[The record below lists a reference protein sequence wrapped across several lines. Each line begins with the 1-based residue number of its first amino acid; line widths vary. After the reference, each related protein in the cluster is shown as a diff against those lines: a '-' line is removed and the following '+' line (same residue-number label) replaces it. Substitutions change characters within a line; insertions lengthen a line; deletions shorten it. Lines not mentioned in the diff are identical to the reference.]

1 MTIFLPQKNV
11 NKVLHF
17 SFFTPYL
24 QSYLS
29 VVVYISY
36 MSNHL
41 VVIIPALNEAK
52 TVASVISKIPRNIS
66 GVDVVSVVV
75 VDDGSTDTTAKI
87 AKEAGAIL
95 VIHSQTMGVGAA
107 FHTGLEKALSLGADY
122 IVNIDADGQFDP
134 IDIPKLLQPIL
145 NKEAEFVSASRF
157 ANSEFMPTMPSI
169 KIWGNKMVVRIVNAL
184 TGKQFTD
191 VSCGFRAY
199 SREAALR
206 LTLFGRFTYT
216 QESCIDLAYKGLS
229 MAEVPL
235 KVRGEREFGKSR
247 VASNLWRYGIK
258 SATIMFRAARDYKPF
273 YFIGVPGIAILLAG
287 VLSGLFVLMHFLS
300 TGETSPY
307 RSVVTVSGILTIIG
321 FLLLFISLLAD
332 MTHRNRILIEETLY
346 LARKRA
352 YQANEK

>member
-1 MTIFLPQKNV
+1 
-11 NKVLHF
+11 
-17 SFFTPYL
+17 
-24 QSYLS
+24 
-29 VVVYISY
+29 
-36 MSNHL
+36 MSSHL
-41 VVIIPALNEAK
+41 VVIIPALNEEK
-52 TVASVISKIPRNIS
+52 TIGSVVSRIPRNIL
-66 GVDVVSVVV
+66 GVDVVSAVV
-75 VDDGSTDTTAKI
+75 VDDGSNDTTANI
-87 AKEAGAIL
+87 AQEAGAIL
-95 VIHSQTMGVGAA
+95 VTHPHSMGVGAA

-134 IDIPKLLQPIL
+134 NDIPKLLQPIIDAD
-145 NKEAEFVSASRF
+145 AEFVSATRF
-157 ANSEFMPTMPSI
+157 ASPEFMPIMPGI
-169 KIWGNKMVVRIVNAL
+169 KIWGNRMVVRIVNAL

-216 QESCIDLAYKGLS
+216 QESCIDLAYKGIS
-229 MAEVPL
+229 MVEVPL

-247 VASNLWRYGIK
+247 VASNLWRYGVK
-258 SATIMFRAARDYKPF
+258 SASIMFRAARDYQPF
-273 YFIGVPGIAILLAG
+273 YFIGLPGLVILAG
-287 VLSGLFVLMHFLS
+287 GIISGVFVLLHFLS

-346 LARKRA
+346 FARKNA
-352 YQANEK
+352 YSKKNEE